1 LNTLKTRLPAFILIL
16 GLFLHGSTALTIP
29 SGQPDENLTPT
40 PRFEMWVECVS
51 RGPYVGRADAQLSY
65 RYDGAFAIMAED
77 SRYYG
82 DIGTQYIQL
91 MPFAVEPGDHHQFTQ
106 VSVGAFKAVM
116 WKVVFLDE
124 LHVLTIWDD
133 PAIAD
138 CPWQAEPTATPDNT
152 NTL

>member
-1 LNTLKTRLPAFILIL
+1 MRIFILML
-16 GLFLHGSTALTIP
+16 AFLLTGFRQVELP
-29 SGQPDENLTPT
+29 H
-40 PRFEMWVECVS
+40 FEMWVECVA
-51 RGPYVGRADAQLSY
+51 RGPYPGRADAQLSY

-82 DIGTQYIQL
+82 DIGLDNMQL
-91 MPFAVEPGDHHQFTQ
+91 APFAVEPGEHHFAQI
-106 VSVGAFKAVM
+106 SVGAFKVVV

-138 CPWQAEPTATPDNT
+138 CPWQNEPTPTPDLS